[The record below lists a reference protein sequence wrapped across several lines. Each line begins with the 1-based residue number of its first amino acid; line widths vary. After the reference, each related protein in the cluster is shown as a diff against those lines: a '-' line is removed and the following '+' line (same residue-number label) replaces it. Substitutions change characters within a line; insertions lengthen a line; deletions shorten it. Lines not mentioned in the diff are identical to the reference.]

1 MTFLDTH
8 VVVWLYAGLVEKFSA
23 VIRNL
28 LNETDLLVSPVTRL
42 ELQLLFEIERFTEE
56 PDVIL
61 GDLAD
66 RIGLRVSD
74 PGFNTVI
81 GRALRIDWTR
91 DPFDRIIVAEAG
103 LSDSALVTKDRARL
117 ANYPHARG

>member
-1 MTFLDTH
+1 LTYLDTH
-8 VVVWLYAGLVEKFSA
+8 VVVWLYAGLVDRFSA

-28 LNETDLLVSPVTRL
+28 LSETDLLVSPVTRL
-42 ELQLLFEIERFTEE
+42 ELQHLFEIERVTEE
-56 PDVIL
+56 PDAIL
-61 GDLAD
+61 GDLSD

-74 PGFNTVI
+74 AGFNAVI

-103 LSDSALVTKDRARL
+103 LSESVLVTKDQVIL
-117 ANYPHARG
+117 ANYPHARW